1 MTTTDTKIAFVT
13 GASTGFG
20 RLTVETLNRAGWRV
34 FGTMRDIAGRNA
46 AVRREL
52 ESLGIAVV
60 EMDVTSD
67 VEVERVVAGVLNDAG
82 HIDLVVNNAG
92 TAHFGILEAQTLA
105 SVERQFQ
112 TNVFGPLR
120 VNRAVLPSMRAR
132 KSGLIVQISSVVGR
146 FAMPFAALYG
156 SSKWAIEVL
165 NEGLSYEVAP
175 FGVDVAILEPGA
187 YMTNIYF
194 TTVSA
199 DDDERVASYG
209 EIAKY
214 ADVVIGKL
222 RDTMTAADAPSP
234 QEVADAVLALAQMEP
249 GTRPLR
255 TVVGENPA
263 VTAINDLVAP
273 IQRRVLEAR
282 GLGDLLRPVAPV

>member
-46 AVRREL
+46 AARREL
-52 ESLGIAVV
+52 ESLGISVV
-60 EMDVTSD
+60 EMDVTKD
-67 VEVERVVAGVLNDAG
+67 DEVERAVAGVLNDAG

-92 TAHFGILEAQTLA
+92 TAHFGILEAHTPA

-120 VNRAVLPSMRAR
+120 VNRAVLPSMRER
-132 KSGLIVQISSVVGR
+132 KAGLIVQISSVVGR

-187 YMTNIYF
+187 YMTNIF
-194 TTVSA
+194 TATFSA
-199 DDDERVASYG
+199 DDPERVASYG
-209 EIAKY
+209 DIAKY
-214 ADVVIGKL
+214 ADVVIGGV
-222 RDTMTAADAPSP
+222 RDAMTAVDAPSP
-234 QEVADAVLALAQMEP
+234 QEVADAVLALAQMPP

-255 TVVGENPA
+255 TVVGNNPA

-273 IQRRVLEAR
+273 IQRRILEAR